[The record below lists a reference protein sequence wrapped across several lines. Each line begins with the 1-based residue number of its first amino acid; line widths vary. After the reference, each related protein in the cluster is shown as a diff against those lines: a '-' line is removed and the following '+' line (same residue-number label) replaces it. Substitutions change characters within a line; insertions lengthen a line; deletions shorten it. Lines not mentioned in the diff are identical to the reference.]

1 MPVEELEIR
10 ASEAAP
16 SSLGAALCGFEE
28 ALRGLRAGLSSAPA
42 LEQAAF
48 EGSSDWVSLLTHKLV
63 PHMAGEGCLIAAV
76 TGGTNTGKSTIFNL
90 LLGSAVSPAVP
101 TAAATAR
108 PVIAA
113 NEKRSSQCLEG
124 MLVPEFEPRRL
135 ARAADAIAR
144 NASPNVLYVARVDSL
159 PDRLVILDTPDVDS
173 IERSH
178 WFVAEHIR
186 AAGDVLIAVLTP
198 EKYKDDRVVE
208 FFRHGRAS
216 GRLVVPVMNKA
227 NPADGFDAARRQLA
241 EFRDLVACEGP
252 AFLVPHDF
260 QVSERLD
267 RPIESLDGD
276 GTLLEYLE
284 SLDVPVIKERV
295 YRATIAHFAEC
306 SGQFLDHVESIADVL
321 RSVDREFV
329 GRAGIMAAEYD
340 PAPGAAVGGLFHEY
354 VQARRSRAIR
364 WIGAGSKA
372 VARGVT
378 AAGRAIAGAL
388 RRRANLEAPAERGS
402 EAELHAAHARAIER
416 IARDLAKGYIE
427 SARNLREP
435 AGALVDTPVRRLDVD
450 RAVQRVVADTLRS
463 DNISEEFRE
472 HAQRMLDTWWND
484 HKGKRR
490 VLEALDGIL
499 ALTPAAIA
507 VPISMHTAGVGV
519 DVAIAVG
526 GPVVEQ
532 FFARVIEYQFGDAM
546 FDFLS
551 PWRAEQ
557 QRALR
562 EALLRHVTAP
572 ALAELRRFTEVFD
585 GEAMKALHTWQN
597 HLRRV

>member
-1 MPVEELEIR
+1 MPVELETRPLR
-10 ASEAAP
+10 APAA
-16 SSLGAALCGFEE
+16 LVGEALCGFEE
-28 ALRGLRAGLSSAPA
+28 ALRKLRARLSSARE
-42 LEQAAF
+42 LEAAVF
-48 EGSSDWVSLLTHKLV
+48 VDTSDWISLLTHKLV
-63 PHMAGEGCLIAAV
+63 PHMAGEGCLIATV
-76 TGGTNTGKSTIFNL
+76 TGGTNTGKSTVFNL
-90 LLGSAVSPAVP
+90 LLGSVISPAIP

-113 NEKRSSQCLEG
+113 NDKRARQCLEG
-124 MLVPEFEPRRL
+124 MLMPEFESRRL
-135 ARAADAIAR
+135 LRAADATAR
-144 NASPNVLYVARVDSL
+144 DAAPNTLYVAHVETL
-159 PDRLVILDTPDVDS
+159 PDRLVLLDTPDVDS

-178 WFVAEHIR
+178 WSVAEHIR

-198 EKYKDDRVVE
+198 EKYKDDRVVQ
-208 FFRHGRAS
+208 FFRHGLAS

-227 NPADGFDAARRQLA
+227 NPAEEFDVARRQLA
-241 EFRDLVACEGP
+241 EFRELVEYDGP

-260 QVSERLD
+260 RISENLD
-267 RPIESLDGD
+267 QPLKSVDGD
-276 GTLLEYLE
+276 VTLLEYLE

-306 SGQFLDHVESIADVL
+306 SGNFLNRAESIADVL

-329 GRAGIMAAEYD
+329 GRSGNMAAEYD

-364 WIGAGSKA
+364 WIGAGSKV
-372 VARGVT
+372 VARGLT
-378 AAGRAIAGAL
+378 AAGRALAGAI
-388 RRRANLEAPAERGS
+388 RRRADLQPKAERES
-402 EAELHAAHARAIER
+402 EAELHAAHTRAIER
-416 IARDLAKGYIE
+416 ISRDLAKGYIE

-435 AGALVDTPVRRLDVD
+435 AGTLVDAPVHRLDVD
-450 RAVQRVVADTLRS
+450 RAVRLVVADTLRS

-551 PWRAEQ
+551 PWRTEQ

-572 ALAELRRFTEVFD
+572 ALAELRRFTDVFD
-585 GEAMKALHTWQN
+585 GETMKALHAWHK
-597 HLRRV
+597 HLQQA